1 MRRALIVALI
11 IVNCLLL
18 AGAVYIFP
26 IIMHTAAAVL
36 EQATLTQ
43 QAHERIDVLERAL
56 RFNTTPG
63 PSRGG
68 ARMMKVTAY
77 TAGSES
83 TGKAPGHRA
92 YGITSAGYR
101 LTDADAWRVAAADP
115 EHYPAG
121 TRIYVAGV
129 GLVTVKD
136 TGSDVRG
143 PDHID
148 IFVGMTAVHEAW
160 EWGVRRVP
168 ARIIGRVEL

>member
-1 MRRALIVALI
+1 MRRFLLVALIVA
-11 IVNCLLL
+11 NCLLL

-26 IIMHTAAAVL
+26 IIMHTAAVVL
-36 EQATLTQ
+36 EQAALAQ

-56 RFNTTPG
+56 RVNTTPG

-68 ARMMKVTAY
+68 ARVMKVTAY
-77 TAGSES
+77 TAGPES
-83 TGKAPGHRA
+83 TGKAPGHPA

-121 TRIYVAGV
+121 TKIFGAGV
-129 GLVTVKD
+129 GLVTILD
-136 TGSDVRG
+136 TGAAVRG

-148 IFVGMTAVHEAW
+148 IFVGMSAVHEAQ

-168 ARIIGRVEL
+168 TRIIGRVN